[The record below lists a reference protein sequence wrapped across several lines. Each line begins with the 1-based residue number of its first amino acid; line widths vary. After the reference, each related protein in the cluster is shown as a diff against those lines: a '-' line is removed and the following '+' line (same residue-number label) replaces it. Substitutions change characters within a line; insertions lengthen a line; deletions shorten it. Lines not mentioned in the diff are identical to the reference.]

1 MKTILVP
8 VGGGD
13 SDDLVLETA
22 LAVAQPLVAHLE
34 FLHVH
39 VGAGQAALH
48 TPHAA
53 FARGQALRNTL
64 SDLTQQADERTAA
77 AARNVRE
84 FCARYNIEMCSER
97 GTAEAVTARWV
108 QEDADALERLM
119 FHARHN
125 DLVVMARPTKSDGLP
140 RGRIESLLMACAR
153 PILIATQHA
162 PRPLLGTVMVCWK
175 ETSDAARALAV
186 ALPLLAKAQR
196 VVVVTIK
203 EPAEE
208 PLEGLAAV
216 ARQLQWHGI
225 EAETIALCSDGRSAA
240 QLLTET
246 AGQCGATLVVMGGYG
261 HRPTHELMFGGCTQ
275 AAIDGADT
283 PIFIVH

>member
-22 LAVAQPLVAHLE
+22 LAVAQPLTAHLE

-39 VGAGQAALH
+39 VGAGEAALH

-64 SDLTQQADERTAA
+64 DDLNQQAAERTAA
-77 AARNVRE
+77 AARNIRE
-84 FCARYNIEMCSER
+84 FCVRSRLEMR
-97 GTAEAVTARWV
+97 DQPGATDAVTARWL
-108 QEDADALERLM
+108 QEEGDALGRLM

-140 RGRIESLLMACAR
+140 RGRIESLLMGCGR
-153 PILIATQHA
+153 PILIASQRA
-162 PRPLLGTVMVCWK
+162 PKPLLGTVMVCWK
-175 ETSDAARALAV
+175 ESPDAARALSA

-196 VVVVTIK
+196 VVLVTIK
-203 EPAEE
+203 EASGEPEVIAEI
-208 PLEGLAAV
+208 V
-216 ARQLQWHGI
+216 RQLAWHHVDA
-225 EAETIALCSDGRSAA
+225 EARVVSTDGRSATE
-240 QLLTET
+240 LLSAT
-246 AGQCGATLVVMGGYG
+246 ARDCGASLMVMGGYG
-261 HRPTHELMFGGCTQ
+261 HRPTRELMFGGCTQ

-283 PIFIVH
+283 AVFMVH